1 MPELPEIRA
10 HAERLSAAF
19 GGAVLDAF
27 SPLTFTV
34 LKTFDPPPEAAV
46 GQPLD
51 EVGSRGKYLLLRF
64 GALTF
69 AVHLMQGGRL
79 RESGEAKRPKGALAR
94 WDFGAR
100 GGLLLSEAGTER
112 RAGVWVLHGDP
123 LVQAPLAELGPEA
136 DGLDAEALGQR
147 LAGNAGRLHTVLRD
161 QHVVAGIGR
170 RLANEVCHRARL
182 SPFTSTRRLEPE
194 QVEAV
199 HRAIA
204 ELVAEGMADERTR
217 TQMSASA
224 DRPAA
229 VHAKAG
235 QPCPVCGDIVRAIE
249 YRDYT
254 ISYCATCQTDGR
266 VLADNTLSKF
276 GITDAPPRPARPRR
290 KRR

>member
-1 MPELPEIRA
+1 MPELPEVRA

-19 GGAVLDAF
+19 GGAVLDGF
-27 SPLTFTV
+27 TPLTFTV
-34 LKTFDPPPEAAV
+34 LKTFEPAPEGAL
-46 GQPLD
+46 GQRLD
-51 EVGSRGKYLLLRF
+51 EVGSRGKYLLLRL
-64 GALTF
+64 GELTF
-69 AVHLMQGGRL
+69 VVHLMQGGRL
-79 RESGEAKRPKGALAR
+79 REGGEAKRPKGALAR

-100 GGLLLSEAGTER
+100 SLLLSEAGTER
-112 RAGVWVLHGDP
+112 RAGIWMARGDP
-123 LVQAPLAELGPEA
+123 LVQSPLADLGPDA
-136 DGLDAEALGQR
+136 DTLDIETMGQR
-147 LAGNAGRLHTVLRD
+147 LGANAGRLHTVLRD
-161 QHVVAGIGR
+161 QRILAGIGR
-170 RLANEVCHRARL
+170 RLANEICHRARL
-182 SPFTSTRRLEPE
+182 SPFTSTRRLELE

-266 VLADNTLSKF
+266 VLADNALSKF